1 MTAVSLVMLES
12 ENNGDISVKEHTISG
27 VSYSP
32 EGTVDGIEQSTE
44 VKINPSGAVYDIA
57 AVSALCND
65 AIVVAGNDPKTESK
79 RAFERIGE
87 PTEAALCVLTEK
99 LGGFAETSSASTP
112 QLLASANVNKWREFH
127 TRQATLGK
135 LVCQQHQCILCFTF
149 IFSCLL
155 FFILETKN
163 LIEIE
168 SPCQCSHH
176 KRHQLATDYLLR
188 EHPIYY

>member
-12 ENNGDISVKEHTISG
+12 DNNGDISVKEHTISG

-65 AIVVAGNDPKTESK
+65 AIVVAGSDQKTESK

-87 PTEAALCVLTEK
+87 PTDAALCVLTEK

-149 IFSCLL
+149 IFLMCTL
-155 FFILETKN
+155 FY
-163 LIEIE
+163 
-168 SPCQCSHH
+168 S
-176 KRHQLATDYLLR
+176 
-188 EHPIYY
+188 